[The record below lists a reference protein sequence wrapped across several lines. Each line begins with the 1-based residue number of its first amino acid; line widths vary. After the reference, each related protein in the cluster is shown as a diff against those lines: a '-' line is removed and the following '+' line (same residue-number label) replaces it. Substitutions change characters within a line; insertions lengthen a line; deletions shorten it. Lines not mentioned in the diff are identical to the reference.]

1 MKYTISTM
9 QLTKDRWQAVI
20 NDGWWVAYG
29 KTEKDAIKRVVT
41 LYTKETIKAEYGT
54 WSYGQ

>member
-1 MKYTISTM
+1 MRYIISTM

-41 LYTKETIKAEYGT
+41 LYTKETTKADYGLT
-54 WSYGQ
+54 WD